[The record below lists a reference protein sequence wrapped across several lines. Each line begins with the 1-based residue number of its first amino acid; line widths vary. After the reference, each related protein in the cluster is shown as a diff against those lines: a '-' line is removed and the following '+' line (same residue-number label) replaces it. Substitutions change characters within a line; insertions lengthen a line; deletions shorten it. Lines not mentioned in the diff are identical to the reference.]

1 MSLAVNTTLTN
12 FARGLSQDLTR
23 GSLAEFLSPTVL
35 VAAGTGQYK
44 KFDDAAAFEIEDTT
58 RALGGDPNIINLEAS
73 DATYNCKPQ
82 ALEARIDQKER
93 EDYGEGDP
101 LGIER
106 IKTNILV
113 TRAALA
119 YEARVI
125 AGAKTLA
132 AVGGG
137 VGVWISAQTN
147 DPVDEVD
154 TQIADIATKTGQMP
168 NRIAISIG
176 VWKALRN
183 HPKVLARF
191 PGAAVVGVT
200 TAQFASLLINPSIEI
215 RVGTLGRNTAKQGAS
230 KNIANML
237 GNELFVF
244 TSSPGATQ
252 FDPSFMKTFRTRTGA
267 IDSVI
272 TYTAQNGLYDG
283 VITKWSE
290 DIQVTGAACARR
302 ITVT

>member
-1 MSLAVNTTLTN
+1 MSLAVSLTLTN

-44 KFDDAAAFEIEDTT
+44 LFADASAFEIEDTS
-58 RALGGDPNIINLEAS
+58 RPLGGDPNIINLEAS

-93 EDYGEGDP
+93 EDYGDGDP

-106 IKTNILV
+106 IKTNVLV

-119 YEARVI
+119 YESRVI
-125 AGAKTLA
+125 TGAKTLA

-137 VGVWISAQTN
+137 TGVWISAQTT
-147 DPVDEVD
+147 DPVDEID

-168 NRIAISIG
+168 NRLAISIG
-176 VWKALRN
+176 VWKVLRN

-191 PGAAVVGVT
+191 PGSSLVGVT
-200 TAQFASLLINPSIEI
+200 TAQFAALLINPNIEI
-215 RVGTLGRNTAKQGAS
+215 RVGTLGRNTAKQGAA

-267 IDSVI
+267 IDSVS
-272 TYTAQNGLYDG
+272 TYTAPNGLYDG
-283 VITKWSE
+283 LITKWSE

-302 ITVT
+302 ISVT